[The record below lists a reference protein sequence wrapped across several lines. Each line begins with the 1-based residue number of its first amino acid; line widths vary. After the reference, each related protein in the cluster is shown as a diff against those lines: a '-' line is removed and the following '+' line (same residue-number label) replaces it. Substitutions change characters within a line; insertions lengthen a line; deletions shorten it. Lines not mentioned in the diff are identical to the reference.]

1 MWSLT
6 TNREKPETGSGRV
19 SKGRQNELDKVRP
32 NIENNGSEKKDMQ
45 ELDNSH
51 FLDRILDSKKT
62 SHF

>member
-45 ELDNSH
+45 ELDN
-51 FLDRILDSKKT
+51 FKR
-62 SHF
+62 